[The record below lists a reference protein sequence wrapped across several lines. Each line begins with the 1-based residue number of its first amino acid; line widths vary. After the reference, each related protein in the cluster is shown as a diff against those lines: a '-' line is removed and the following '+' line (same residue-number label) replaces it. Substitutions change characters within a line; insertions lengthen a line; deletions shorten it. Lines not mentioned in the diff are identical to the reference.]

1 MTHCHKLEPWSH
13 PLDPFRCQRQTRQK
27 SQDVRSLGSVEMC
40 WVLQETLPLSFQLL
54 CALSR
59 LSSHWSQDKGHRM
72 KTATSTVV
80 QANFSNNFPAP
91 IKLRKMPQF
100 AHCPWWFALKP
111 AKQSGFSKGPRHP
124 HDRYVPARNMCR
136 KYKVKSASALAEMAC
151 RVVTAPSRTEASK
164 SAFAHPNLGN
174 GPAIWEPVSPP
185 PSNRSV
191 LSAAPETCKLQPS
204 KLHSTKSMVSKV
216 SFSKD
221 ARHGT
226 IFETSPISKD

>member
-1 MTHCHKLEPWSH
+1 
-13 PLDPFRCQRQTRQK
+13 
-27 SQDVRSLGSVEMC
+27 
-40 WVLQETLPLSFQLL
+40 
-54 CALSR
+54 
-59 LSSHWSQDKGHRM
+59 
-72 KTATSTVV
+72 
-80 QANFSNNFPAP
+80 
-91 IKLRKMPQF
+91 MPQF

-164 SAFAHPNLGN
+164 SAFGHPNLGN

-204 KLHSTKSMVSKV
+204 KLHSTKSMLSKV

-221 ARHGT
+221 AGHGT
-226 IFETSPISKD
+226 IFETSPISKDYHSTINTSHRINLWDLLDNPLAFSHARPGDIALTSDVKNMSRICLSCLWACNSDSLHCLGAAIQGTLRLFQCMFCIMSVYMFFSFSPSVLHFR